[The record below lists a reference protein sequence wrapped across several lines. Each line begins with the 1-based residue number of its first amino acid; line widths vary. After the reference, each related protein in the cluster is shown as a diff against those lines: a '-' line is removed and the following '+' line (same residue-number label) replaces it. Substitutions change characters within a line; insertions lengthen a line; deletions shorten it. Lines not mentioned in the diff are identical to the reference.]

1 MSAGL
6 PPPVRAVSDA
16 PPARIGSYPIKAVIG
31 TGSMGVVYLGHDPVI
46 DRPVAVKTIQRH
58 LIDAN
63 STQDNVAQRFRVE
76 ARAAGRLNH
85 RGIVSVHQFGED
97 ESCAYIV
104 MEYVRGHSL
113 ADYLRPPE
121 KLAKGEV
128 LCLMFQLLDAL
139 HYAHESG
146 VVHRDIK
153 PANLMVDRNGRL
165 KITDF
170 GIARTD
176 ATQVT
181 RVNTLVGSPGYMAPE
196 QYTGGAVDR
205 RVDVF
210 SAGVLLYQMLAGS
223 KPFTGSDE
231 GIMYQI
237 VYGKHQSLVS
247 RTGDASLA
255 IFDPVLDKALAKVP
269 EDRFASAHEF
279 LDALKLVAGGPVA
292 DHLVFDRLLPF
303 KAPDEPGAAPAAAS
317 PSVSRPAPPPP
328 VPSSASRP
336 SSEPVPTGWD
346 ESELAS
352 LERELTRLVGPVA
365 KVLVR
370 RAARGQE
377 DVALVRQIVAAT
389 IVDPEIRARFIAG
402 DGSGSASGSGA
413 RSRSFSQSGFA
424 DSIQPGSI
432 PTGET
437 RLSPQDVE
445 RATVVLT
452 RSLGPI
458 AALLVKRC
466 ADKSAT
472 RERFVSLL
480 LEQMVDRVDAAALEA
495 DLWRS
500 MG

>member
-6 PPPVRAVSDA
+6 PSPIRVMPDVL
-16 PPARIGSYPIKAVIG
+16 PARIGSYPIRAVIG
-31 TGSMGVVYLGHDPVI
+31 TGSMGVVYLGHDPAI

-58 LIDAN
+58 LLEAGAGSDG
-63 STQDNVAQRFRVE
+63 VAARFRVE

-97 ESCAYIV
+97 ENCAYIV

-121 KLAKGEV
+121 RLAKGEV
-128 LCLMFQLLDAL
+128 LCLMYQLLDAL
-139 HYAHESG
+139 HYAHEAG

-176 ATQVT
+176 ASQVT

-196 QYTGGAVDR
+196 QYTGGPLDR

-223 KPFTGSDE
+223 RPFTGSDE

-237 VYGKHQSLVS
+237 VYGQHQPLLL
-247 RTGDASLA
+247 RTGDSTLA
-255 IFDPVLDKALAKVP
+255 IYEPVLDKALAKVP
-269 EDRFASAHEF
+269 DQRYSTALEF
-279 LDALKLVAGGPVA
+279 LEALKVVAGGTVA
-292 DHLVFDRLLPF
+292 EHLVHDRLLPF
-303 KAPDEPGAAPAAAS
+303 KAPDAPKSPAS
-317 PSVSRPAPPPP
+317 TVPASTPSRPASAPGP
-328 VPSSASRP
+328 ASRP
-336 SSEPVPTGWD
+336 LTEPMPTGWD

-352 LERELTRLVGPVA
+352 LERELTRHVGPVA

-370 RAARGQE
+370 RAARGQV
-377 DVALVRQIVAAT
+377 DLVVVRQMVAAS
-389 IVDPEIRARFIAG
+389 IVDPDVRQRFLASSG
-402 DGSGSASGSGA
+402 TAVPGSLPRTGPS
-413 RSRSFSQSGFA
+413 SGFVESMSA
-424 DSIQPGSI
+424 V
-432 PTGET
+432 PTDET
-437 RLSPQDVE
+437 RLTPQDLE
-445 RATVVLT
+445 RATAVLT

-458 AALLVKRC
+458 ASVMVKRC
-466 ADKSAT
+466 ADKAGT
-472 RERFVSLL
+472 RERFVARV
-480 LEQMVDRVDAAALEA
+480 LEQLVDRVDAKTLEA
-495 DLWRS
+495 ELWRS

>member
-6 PPPVRAVSDA
+6 PPPVRAVTDA
-16 PPARIGSYPIKAVIG
+16 IPARIGAYPIKAVIG

-58 LIDAN
+58 LIEAN

-85 RGIVSVHQFGED
+85 RGIVAVHQFGED
-97 ESCAYIV
+97 ENCAYIV

-121 KLAKGEV
+121 KLAKGEI

-176 ATQVT
+176 AAQVT

-196 QYTGGAVDR
+196 QYTGGTVDR

-210 SAGVLLYQMLAGS
+210 SAGVLLYQMLAGG

-237 VYGKHQSLVS
+237 VYGRHQALVT

-269 EDRFASAHEF
+269 DERYASAHEF
-279 LDALKLVAGGPVA
+279 LDALKVVAGGPVA
-292 DHLVFDRLLPF
+292 DHLVFDRLIPF
-303 KAPDEPGAAPAAAS
+303 KAPDEGGATPAPAAS
-317 PSVSRPAPPPP
+317 PSRPVAAPQ
-328 VPSSASRP
+328 VPSSPSRP
-336 SSEPVPTGWD
+336 VTEPMPTGWD
-346 ESELAS
+346 ETELTG
-352 LERELTRLVGPVA
+352 LERDLTRLVGPVA

-377 DVALVRQIVAAT
+377 DIAIVRQIVAAS
-389 IVDPEIRARFIAG
+389 IVDPEVRQRFLAG
-402 DGSGSASGSGA
+402 KGSGPSS
-413 RSRSFSQSGFA
+413 SRPRTMSQSGFA
-424 DSIQPGSI
+424 DSMVPGSV
-432 PTGET
+432 PTGQT
-437 RLSPQDVE
+437 RLAAQDIDK
-445 RATVVLT
+445 ATAVLT

-458 AALLVKRC
+458 AGVLVRRC
-466 ADKSAT
+466 AEKSPT
-472 RERFVSLL
+472 RERFVAML
-480 LEQMVDRVDAAALEA
+480 LEQLVDRVDASALEA
-495 DLWRS
+495 ELWRS